1 MTVEDTELIQVR
13 NLCDHSVVYT
23 SYLGQRRFFEK
34 EQMMGI
40 PANELRQLNYTKG
53 GRVLLQDYLSVRNKE
68 LAEELGIRDY
78 DHEYSW
84 TLDDINRVLTT
95 GSSDEL
101 EDALEF
107 APEGIVEAIVNQAVE
122 LPLAD
127 HNKRELIKKW
137 TDKDVNAMIANA
149 EAVKE
154 SIGNEATGAQRVGSN
169 GTRRVKSTEN
179 AQEETPQ
186 RKGRRVN
193 KTITEE
199 E

>member
-1 MTVEDTELIQVR
+1 
-13 NLCDHSVVYT
+13 
-23 SYLGQRRFFEK
+23 
-34 EQMMGI
+34 
-40 PANELRQLNYTKG
+40 
-53 GRVLLQDYLSVRNKE
+53 
-68 LAEELGIRDY
+68 
-78 DHEYSW
+78 
-84 TLDDINRVLTT
+84 
-95 GSSDEL
+95 
-101 EDALEF
+101 
-107 APEGIVEAIVNQAVE
+107 
-122 LPLAD
+122 
-127 HNKRELIKKW
+127 
-137 TDKDVNAMIANA
+137 MIANA